1 MTYVPAQQRCVIQ
14 ERQSEIDGFA
24 DADDQYAI
32 ALANLLF
39 HCFRWVVE

>member
-24 DADDQYAI
+24 DDQYAI